1 MKNIRLL
8 KEMNNT
14 CFERGQDTNLL
25 PAIRA
30 SYLYSSATCLLD
42 IIEFNFNELKEADG
56 LEELYERCLYLM
68 RTARDLCQKA
78 YADLSDDD
86 NISSKSYLNGLF
98 YPLHVN
104 YANMLSQTGRY
115 VKSISTLQS
124 ILESN
129 YPMAVGNL
137 ALNIINYSYFDRS
150 HQKIMLYKAY
160 HLLSYILNDDIKFPE
175 KEYARRIFE
184 EHFKRIEN
192 SLGLEYL
199 NKSYSLNDF
208 LFSKENISSDETNYR
223 EWFGYNRLSL
233 NQLNDIYTEKEVAY
247 DPLHLPSMMVA
258 KDSIGMPKY
267 HGIFNQIKQ
276 EYVSARFWIY
286 EGLTHRNT
294 HYSDRHVYLVNT
306 FDYPIYGIRIEKIKA
321 AYRGIYSIFD
331 KIAFFLNKYLN
342 LGIPE
347 DRISFHS
354 IWYRKEG
361 RKEIRRE
368 NVVAFIENNFAL
380 NGLWWI
386 YKDLR
391 NKSVYNDKHIDPV
404 LRKI

>member
-1 MKNIRLL
+1 NWWENKELKKTQQKCDDAHDMKNIRLL

-150 HQKIMLYKAY
+150 HQK
-160 HLLSYILNDDIKFPE
+160 
-175 KEYARRIFE
+175 
-184 EHFKRIEN
+184 
-192 SLGLEYL
+192 
-199 NKSYSLNDF
+199 
-208 LFSKENISSDETNYR
+208 
-223 EWFGYNRLSL
+223 
-233 NQLNDIYTEKEVAY
+233 
-247 DPLHLPSMMVA
+247 
-258 KDSIGMPKY
+258 
-267 HGIFNQIKQ
+267 
-276 EYVSARFWIY
+276 
-286 EGLTHRNT
+286 
-294 HYSDRHVYLVNT
+294 
-306 FDYPIYGIRIEKIKA
+306 
-321 AYRGIYSIFD
+321 
-331 KIAFFLNKYLN
+331 
-342 LGIPE
+342 
-347 DRISFHS
+347 
-354 IWYRKEG
+354 
-361 RKEIRRE
+361 
-368 NVVAFIENNFAL
+368 
-380 NGLWWI
+380 
-386 YKDLR
+386 
-391 NKSVYNDKHIDPV
+391 
-404 LRKI
+404 